1 MKGKIFRGHQQQS
14 NREVTSGSVD
24 LEIFDIRTLWLTVS
38 KAAVRSTAT
47 QTVRWGGFFWLNP
60 VAMSVVS
67 CNSAEVVE
75 CPGRNPCW
83 SSAGS
88 R

>member
-1 MKGKIFRGHQQQS
+1 M
-14 NREVTSGSVD
+14 
-24 LEIFDIRTLWLTVS
+24 S

-75 CPGRNPCW
+75 CPGQNPCW
-83 SSAGS
+83 SLAGS